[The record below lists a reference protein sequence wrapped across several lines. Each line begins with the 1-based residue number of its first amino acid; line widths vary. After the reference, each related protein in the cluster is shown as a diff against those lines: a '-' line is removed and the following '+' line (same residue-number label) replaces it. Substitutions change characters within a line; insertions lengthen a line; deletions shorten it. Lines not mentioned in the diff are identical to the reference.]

1 MADEFVYFHD
11 VKYYETDQMRIVHHS
26 NYIRW
31 MEEAR
36 CAWLSDVGFG
46 LETFE
51 AAGVVSPVV
60 SLSVKYLKPA
70 VFPER
75 VKVIVKLILATGVRM
90 KISYKMISD
99 GKEVFE
105 GESEHCFT
113 RIEGGIVNIKRD
125 FSEFYNILRSNL
137 EAGEN

>member
-90 KISYKMISD
+90 KISYKMISG

-125 FSEFYNILRSNL
+125 FPEFYNILRSNL